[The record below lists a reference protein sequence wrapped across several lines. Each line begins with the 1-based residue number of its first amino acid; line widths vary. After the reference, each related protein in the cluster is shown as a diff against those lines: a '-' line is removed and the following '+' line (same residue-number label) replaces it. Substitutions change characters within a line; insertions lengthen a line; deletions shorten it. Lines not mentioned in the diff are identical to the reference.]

1 MTIRTRASAGA
12 LLGALAALVAVTLP
26 ATPASAHP
34 FGPPAT
40 ARIDADGSHV
50 TIEWHAAEDDWV
62 ALGQSLGAFENPA
75 TGKVETGLTGEQK
88 LQRSPAIRDYLL
100 ERITVSQAG
109 KRCPSRLDT
118 LEQLLKQ
125 GARVSFECP
134 TPVSDIAVTV
144 SALTDLNTAY
154 RTALTSDVAMTPSEV
169 LFTHNDGTQQVRL
182 AAGTGGGSGRP
193 AAVGTVA
200 AGTGIAAVAILA
212 GVLVNKRRRN
222 RRTA

>member
-40 ARIDADGSHV
+40 AKLDGDGSHV
-50 TIEWHAAEDDWV
+50 SIAWHAAEDDWV

-88 LQRSPAIRDYLL
+88 LQRSPAVRDYLL

-109 KRCPSRLDT
+109 KRCASRLDT
-118 LEQLLKQ
+118 LEQLLKK

-134 TPVSDIAVTV
+134 EPVSDVEVTV
-144 SALTDLNTAY
+144 SALTDLNEAY
-154 RTALTSDVAMTPSEV
+154 RTALTADIQMTPSEA
-169 LFTHNDGTQQVRL
+169 LFTATEGTHQVRL
-182 AAGTGGGSGRP
+182 NAGKGGGSP
-193 AAVGTVA
+193 SAVGTVA
-200 AGTGIAAVAILA
+200 AGTGVAAVAILA
-212 GVLVNKRRRN
+212 GVLVSRRRRT